1 MQHKNRIAMLLLF
14 TTLLMAA
21 CGGKTR
27 VLPEGVDVDISGL
40 SGTVLYGRLYD
51 MVTHGD
57 QYEGK
62 VVRMKGTMNR
72 FPITNR
78 GVEVGVLYSCYI
90 ADGEGC
96 CSQGVEFVLPEGG
109 TYPPIGQEITVEG
122 VWNNYQLYGVDRYRL
137 LDAKL
142 R

>member
-1 MQHKNRIAMLLLF
+1 MSIKKILVFLLL
-14 TTLLMAA
+14 TVTLLLSA
-21 CGGKTR
+21 CGGATE
-27 VLPEGVDVDISGL
+27 LPEGVDVDISKL

-62 VVRMKGTMNR
+62 VVRMTGTMNQ
-72 FPITNR
+72 FPVTNR

-96 CSQGVEFVLPEGG
+96 CSQGVEFVLPEGS

-122 VWNNYQLYGVDRYRL
+122 VWNNYKLYGIDRYRL